1 MLCAAAY
8 IMMLAVHIPVT
19 EFLTYDPKDAVIVMG
34 GFILGPLPALCI
46 AFVVALVEMF
56 TVSSTGVIGFLMN
69 FLASCTFAAAAAL
82 AYKKIHNAAGAVIG
96 LVIGVAAST
105 CAMLL
110 WNYLITPIYMGV
122 PREAVAAMLL
132 PVFLPFNLA
141 KGSINSAFA
150 LVIYKPLI
158 TALRK
163 AGFVE
168 VTRSGKAKLEAGVYI
183 AAAVLLVAGVIIVLK
198 MKGII

>member
-1 MLCAAAY
+1 M
-8 IMMLAVHIPVT
+8 
-19 EFLTYDPKDAVIVMG
+19 
-34 GFILGPLPALCI
+34 
-46 AFVVALVEMF
+46 
-56 TVSSTGVIGFLMN
+56 
-69 FLASCTFAAAAAL
+69 

-183 AAAVLLVAGVIIVLK
+183 AAAVLLAAGVIIVLK